1 MNGFTWK
8 HVAVVGI
15 GALVAGLGA
24 FAPATAA
31 TALIAMGSSL
41 ATGAV
46 GHAQGAKEKSR
57 EVGA

>member
-1 MNGFTWK
+1 MNGFTWQ

-24 FAPATAA
+24 FAPPVAA
-31 TALIAMGSSL
+31 TALIAMGSGL

-46 GHAQGAKEKSR
+46 GHAQGNKERGVK
-57 EVGA
+57 